1 MRCVALVDFSFDL
14 ALRNKITSE
23 RNYIELF
30 RNIDIQIG
38 YFAKKCTFNCR
49 IGNKDEMRV
58 SAMRIASMFGR
69 ATIKFSPK
77 QGAFQSI

>member
-1 MRCVALVDFSFDL
+1 MKLQRCATKLQV
-14 ALRNKITSE
+14 KETTS
-23 RNYIELF
+23 